1 MDRDNRLSQIKET
14 DLTESRLNEEFVTWL
29 KTKGLN
35 WLLLVLL
42 ALLGW
47 MGWNLWQQKQAEAR
61 DVAWEELAAATLP
74 VSLEEVAVRHGAVD
88 SVAAMAYLSAGDRYL
103 SSIQNGVRFDRT
115 AEQVDFR
122 LDAETRVEFLDA
134 ADAAYRNA
142 ITAIEAG
149 GADPQGA
156 LAPLLMAAWFGRAA
170 IAESRG
176 DLEATEAALRKGR
189 DVAGDRYPKV
199 VVWADRRIEDLPN
212 LANPLPIPKQAD
224 LPAREALA
232 PLQPS
237 IADDLMRELMA
248 PPPAAEPPVVE
259 APAVEAPAADAPTA
273 DAPAAPAAGEPS
285 GG

>member
-74 VSLEEVAVRHGAVD
+74 VSLEEVAVRHGAID

-115 AEQVDFR
+115 ADQIDYR

-142 ITAIEAG
+142 IEAVEAAG
-149 GADPQGA
+149 PDPEGS
-156 LAPLLMAAWFGRAA
+156 LAPLMMAAWFGRAA

-176 DLEATEAALRKGR
+176 DLEATEVALRKGR

-224 LPAREALA
+224 LPARETLA

-248 PPPAAEPPVVE
+248 PPPVAEVPAAEAPATEGTTAEPPV
-259 APAVEAPAADAPTA
+259 APASSEPA
-273 DAPAAPAAGEPS
+273 

>member
-74 VSLEEVAVRHGAVD
+74 VSLEEVAVRHGAID

-115 AEQVDFR
+115 PDQIDFR
-122 LDAETRVEFLDA
+122 LDAETRTEFLDA

-142 ITAIEAG
+142 ISAIEAAG
-149 GADPQGA
+149 RDPNGE
-156 LAPLLMAAWFGRAA
+156 LSPLMMAAWFGRAA

-189 DVAGDRYPKV
+189 DVAGARYPKV

-212 LANPLPIPKQAD
+212 LANPLPIPKQSD
-224 LPAREALA
+224 LPARETLA
-232 PLQPS
+232 PLPPS

-248 PPPAAEPPVVE
+248 PPPVA
-259 APAVEAPAADAPTA
+259 EAPAADAPTPE
-273 DAPAAPAAGEPS
+273 APAADPSAAPATGEPS

>member
-35 WLLLVLL
+35 WLLLVLV

-74 VSLEEVAVRHGAVD
+74 VSLEEVAVRHGAID
-88 SVAAMAYLSAGDRYL
+88 SVAAMAYLAAGDRYL

-115 AEQVDFR
+115 ADQVDYR
-122 LDAETRVEFLDA
+122 LDAETRAEFLDA

-142 ITAIEAG
+142 ITAVEAAG
-149 GADPQGA
+149 PDPEGT
-156 LAPLLMAAWFGRAA
+156 LSPLLMAAWFGRAA

-176 DLEATEAALRKGR
+176 ELEATEAALRQGR
-189 DVAGDRYPKV
+189 DVAGDRFPKV

-212 LANPLPIPKQAD
+212 LSKALPIPKQAD
-224 LPAREALA
+224 LPARETLA

-237 IADDLMRELMA
+237 IADDLLRELMA
-248 PPPAAEPPVVE
+248 PPPVAE
-259 APAVEAPAADAPTA
+259 APAAEEPAADAPGV
-273 DAPAAPAAGEPS
+273 PASSEPS

>member
-42 ALLGW
+42 VLLGW

-74 VSLEEVAVRHGAVD
+74 VSLEEVAVRHGAID

-115 AEQVDFR
+115 PDQIDFR
-122 LDAETRVEFLDA
+122 LDAETRTEFLDA

-142 ITAIEAG
+142 IAAIEAAG
-149 GADPQGA
+149 PDPNGE
-156 LAPLLMAAWFGRAA
+156 LSPLMMAAWFGRAA

-189 DVAGDRYPKV
+189 DVAGARYPKV

-212 LANPLPIPKQAD
+212 LANPLPIPKQSD
-224 LPAREALA
+224 LPARETLA
-232 PLQPS
+232 PLPPS

-248 PPPAAEPPVVE
+248 PPPVA
-259 APAVEAPAADAPTA
+259 EAPAADAPTPE
-273 DAPAAPAAGEPS
+273 APAADPSAAPATGEPS

>member
-47 MGWNLWQQKQAEAR
+47 MGWNLWQQRQAESR

-74 VSLEEVAVRHGAVD
+74 VSLEEVAVRHGAID

-115 AEQVDFR
+115 ADQLDYR
-122 LDAETRVEFLDA
+122 LDAETRVEFLES
-134 ADAAYRNA
+134 ADASYRK
-142 ITAIEAG
+142 AIEALESMG
-149 GADPQGA
+149 PDPDGNR
-156 LAPLLMAAWFGRAA
+156 APLLMAAWFGRAA

-189 DVAGDRYPKV
+189 EVASDRFPKV

-212 LANPLPIPKQAD
+212 LANPLPIPRQAD
-224 LPAREALA
+224 LPARETLA
-232 PLQPS
+232 PLAPS
-237 IADDLMRELMA
+237 VADDLMRELMA
-248 PPPAAEPPVVE
+248 PPPAA
-259 APAVEAPAADAPTA
+259 PAVEIETPSTGT
-273 DAPAAPAAGEPS
+273 DAPAGSAETS
-285 GG
+285 GGG